1 MATWKKIAVSGS
13 NISQFNNDSGYITQ
27 LSASLHAFSTASFN
41 GTELL
46 AGTSNGNLN
55 FASSSGAGLN
65 ITANSGTD
73 TLTWT
78 LADIPNS
85 SLLNDN
91 LRIGKTSIALG
102 ATGSTVDG
110 VILTDVIATGSFS
123 GSFTGNLNVN
133 LEDLTPGD
141 GLSGSAYDGNIART
155 FSVNTSSVHFISGSR
170 ESISTVN
177 TVGANGINMHYTSS
191 TGVLSSTIA
200 NPSLMIGT
208 SGIDLGTTGSAIA
221 GLTSLGVTNI
231 TNTGT
236 ISSTHLTGSFTG
248 SFIGDGSGLSG
259 LATTLG
265 VSGSSGNT
273 PINLLTQK
281 LSVLGTANQIN
292 TAATPQTLT
301 VSLTDDVT
309 IANDLTVTRD
319 TTIGRNALVQG
330 NLLVLGT
337 ASFANTQ
344 NLDVADRFIRLASG
358 STSAGDGG
366 IVVQQ
371 AGPTQGEAFAYD
383 AITTRWSMTGSF
395 NPATEAYA
403 PDAFVSTVVVG
414 SGGTQQSNVIA
425 KYSKAGNIFTSA
437 SGDIWIYS

>member
-1 MATWKKIAVSGS
+1 MATWKKISVSGS
-13 NISQFNNDSGYITQ
+13 NISQFNNDSGYLTQ
-27 LSASLHAFSTASFN
+27 FSASLHAFSTASFN

-46 AGTSNGNLN
+46 SGTSNGNLN
-55 FASSSGAGLN
+55 FASGSGTGLN
-65 ITANSGTD
+65 IAANAGTD
-73 TLTWT
+73 TLTYS
-78 LADIPNS
+78 LIDVPNA
-85 SLLNDN
+85 SLENDN
-91 LRIGKTSIALG
+91 LRIGNTSIALG
-102 ATGSTVDG
+102 ATGSSVDG
-110 VILTDVIATGSFS
+110 VVLTNVIATGSFS

-133 LEDLTPGD
+133 LEDLTPGA

-155 FSVNTSSVHFISGSR
+155 FSVDTGSSHYITGSR
-170 ESISTVN
+170 QAISVAN
-177 TVGANGINMHYTSS
+177 TTGASGITMNYN
-191 TGVLSSTIA
+191 TGSGIISSTIL
-200 NPSLMIGT
+200 NSQIT
-208 SGIDLGTTGSAIA
+208 LGATAV
-221 GLTSLGVTNI
+221 SLGATAP
-231 TNTGT
+231 T
-236 ISSTHLTGSFTG
+236 IANLKLTAVEATGSFSG
-248 SFIGDGSGLSG
+248 SFVGDGSGLSG

-273 PINLLTQK
+273 PVNLLTQK
-281 LSVLGTANQIN
+281 LSVLGTANQIY

-301 VSLTDDVT
+301 VKLTDDVT

-395 NPATEAYA
+395 NPATEAYT
-403 PDAFVSTVVVG
+403 PDAFISAVVI
-414 SGGTQQSNVIA
+414 GTGNQQATSVAA
-425 KYSKAGNIFTSA
+425 KYAKAGNMFVSA
-437 SGDIWIYS
+437 SGDVMIYT